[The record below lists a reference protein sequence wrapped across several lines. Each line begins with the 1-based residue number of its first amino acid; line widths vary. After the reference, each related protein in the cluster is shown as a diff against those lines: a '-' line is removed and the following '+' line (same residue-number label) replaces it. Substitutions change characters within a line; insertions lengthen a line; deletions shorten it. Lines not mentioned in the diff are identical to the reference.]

1 MSLEWLPSNRGQCCN
16 VSGES
21 ESLSTFIVY
30 THSLEAGGPKDNVV
44 KLVVEERS

>member
-1 MSLEWLPSNRGQCCN
+1 MSLEWLPSNRGQFSH
-16 VSGES
+16 VPGQS
-21 ESLSTFIVY
+21 ERMNTFIVY